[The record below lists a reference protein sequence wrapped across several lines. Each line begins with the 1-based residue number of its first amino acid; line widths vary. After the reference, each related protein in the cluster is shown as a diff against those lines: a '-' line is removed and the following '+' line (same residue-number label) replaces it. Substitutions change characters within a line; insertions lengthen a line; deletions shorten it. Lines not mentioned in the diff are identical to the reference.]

1 MWITFDLLW
10 ITFDLHLDH
19 VDVAEVSRPHTFPN
33 AGKAWV
39 EPEDRLV
46 LSVDVIMILSA
57 SFRWREKY
65 VWDTSCWR
73 RKRVDGQLHLTCIL
87 RWGGRFSLH
96 LWFFFILL
104 IASEGS
110 TWRLGH
116 WLFTEHCL
124 NKTEMLLGIEHIN
137 ADLRSIVVEGHN
149 IFKVTNSVC
158 YGRLYDDQ

>member
-1 MWITFDLLW
+1 MEREICVRHLLLKAQKSGRP
-10 ITFDLHLDH
+10 TASDLHIK
-19 VDVAEVSRPHTFPN
+19 VR
-33 AGKAWV
+33 W
-39 EPEDRLV
+39 
-46 LSVDVIMILSA
+46 SVFT
-57 SFRWREKY
+57 SF
-65 VWDTSCWR
+65 V
-73 RKRVDGQLHLTCIL
+73 V
-87 RWGGRFSLH
+87 
-96 LWFFFILL
+96 FFILL